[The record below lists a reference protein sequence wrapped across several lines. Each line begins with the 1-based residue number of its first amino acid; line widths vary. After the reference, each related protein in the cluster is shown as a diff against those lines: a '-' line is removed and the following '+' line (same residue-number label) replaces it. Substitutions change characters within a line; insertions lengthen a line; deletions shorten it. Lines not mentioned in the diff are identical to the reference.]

1 MHAPSRAAVLALYP
15 DADFA
20 SDWDISEVAYGR
32 PSAQGVLTGPS
43 SATVRFA
50 DDAVHNATLVGP
62 ACLLWSNG
70 TWWTR

>member
-1 MHAPSRAAVLALYP
+1 MA
-15 DADFA
+15 
-20 SDWDISEVAYGR
+20 AYGR

-43 SATVRFA
+43 SATVRFP
-50 DDAVHNATLVGP
+50 DDAVHSATLVGP